1 MPWTSLDPLMFRV
14 VPSIW
19 PPSHSPDRVLLSL
32 FLGGGAWAAVGRNRF
47 VCRSAQRSGTDGLQR
62 SLRPSVLTKSLQP
75 NGIGFG
81 RDPISFKVVK
91 AKRCTA
97 WKERERP
104 QKVLNLVVLFDNGCA
119 IGHSRGPLDLPMRS
133 AMIGYLRW
141 NIRSIPPSPCGI
153 ER

>member
-1 MPWTSLDPLMFRV
+1 MPWTSLDPMMFR
-14 VPSIW
+14 
-19 PPSHSPDRVLLSL
+19 PSHPPAGRVLLSL
-32 FLGGGAWAAVGRNRF
+32 FLGGGAWAVGRNRF

-119 IGHSRGPLDLPMRS
+119 IGHSRGPLDLPMRP

-141 NIRSIPPSPCGI
+141 NIRNIPPSQCGV